1 MEIIVSVK
9 IPLIFQEKMS
19 LQDYKSCDFFH
30 ALVLVFR
37 TCPPGSGYFSGMF
50 MLLRWVF
57 LVWTWIFMIFLIFT
71 EIRTTKFITG
81 QQIPSKSIA
90 DEISKIKKSWKFLRH
105 REKTRRSN
113 INIAEKL
120 PEPGGHI
127 TKLEN
132 SMWKKS
138 QLLKYFSLEPLKIIG
153 FHWISIDFHCSFG
166 NTYVPVIPVYAHE
179 CIELHHA
186 RVIIIQIIFNSFL
199 NSIDFCKYQ

>member
-9 IPLIFQEKMS
+9 LPLISQEKMS
-19 LQDYKSCDFFH
+19 LQDSKVAIFFH

-37 TCPPGSGYFSGMF
+37 ECPPGSGYFSGMF

-71 EIRTTKFITG
+71 EIRTTKFITRSTN
-81 QQIPSKSIA
+81 PDKSIA
-90 DEISKIKKSWKFLRH
+90 DEFSKIKKSWKFLSH

-132 SMWKKS
+132 SMWKKIATFE
-138 QLLKYFSLEPLKIIG
+138 YFSLKPLKNQWKSMEINENQ
-153 FHWISIDFHCSFG
+153 WKSMETYG
-166 NTYVPVIPVYAHE
+166 NQWKSMKI
-179 CIELHHA
+179 
-186 RVIIIQIIFNSFL
+186 
-199 NSIDFCKYQ
+199 